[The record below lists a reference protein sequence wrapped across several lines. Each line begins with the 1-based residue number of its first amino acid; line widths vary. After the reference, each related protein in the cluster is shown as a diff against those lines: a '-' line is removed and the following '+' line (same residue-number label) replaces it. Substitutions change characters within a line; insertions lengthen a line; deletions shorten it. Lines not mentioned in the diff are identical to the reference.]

1 VAARGLAAFG
11 PPSIR
16 SRLNPLPDRRYTG
29 ATPEWQGHCLESRYD
44 PVETPIS
51 SIQYAWGDPNGHKG
65 VITPILG
72 GDRTIG
78 YSHYTFS
85 FTNSYTFDEGWLKGL
100 GLLTNVNASY
110 QYRSHYYP
118 VFGPGQSPG
127 VTPFVNLTRQLYTRP
142 TIATVDLGLSYSR
155 KIWGRTFSTQV
166 NIQNAFNHY
175 KLLFPPNPTAATAPF
190 VTAYVRTAEPR
201 LWVWTN
207 SIAF

>member
-1 VAARGLAAFG
+1 VG
-11 PPSIR
+11 
-16 SRLNPLPDRRYTG
+16 T
-29 ATPEWQGHCLESRYD
+29 
-44 PVETPIS
+44 
-51 SIQYAWGDPNGHKG
+51 
-65 VITPILG
+65 
-72 GDRTIG
+72 
-78 YSHYTFS
+78 
-85 FTNSYTFDEGWLKGL
+85 
-100 GLLTNVNASY
+100 TNVNASY

-127 VTPFVNLTRQLYTRP
+127 VTPFVNLSRQLYTRP
-142 TIATVDLGLSYSR
+142 TIATVDLGLSYSW
-155 KIWGRTFSTQV
+155 KIWGRTLSTQG